1 MLPVAYAPTENSMS
15 SKCAAVLVAAL
26 SEKSTSSTSA
36 RRVPVTGAG
45 SARESTNVSGRV
57 RAGRLRIRLRDR
69 RSSWPRVALPGNAL
83 PAFRRDFAAM
93 IFFSSSGD
101 GGMTQSTSRIRFSCM
116 GSPPSSTLPERTGRQ
131 PSSAPEMPWRQPC
144 RGPSRQRHD
153 SVSGRVPPM
162 RADRGG
168 AMDGVSAAPNRSRI
182 TGFVSSV
189 EPSTTSQGKW
199 YLTVDVQDAEAI
211 EGGLFARPGTPARVF
226 AFGATPPVAADQ
238 TISAEV
244 TYLGGPTGGEFQLLR
259 LIDDPANDAD
269 EPGTDT
275 GDDRPDPRERP

>member
-1 MLPVAYAPTENSMS
+1 
-15 SKCAAVLVAAL
+15 
-26 SEKSTSSTSA
+26 
-36 RRVPVTGAG
+36 
-45 SARESTNVSGRV
+45 
-57 RAGRLRIRLRDR
+57 
-69 RSSWPRVALPGNAL
+69 
-83 PAFRRDFAAM
+83 
-93 IFFSSSGD
+93 
-101 GGMTQSTSRIRFSCM
+101 
-116 GSPPSSTLPERTGRQ
+116 
-131 PSSAPEMPWRQPC
+131 
-144 RGPSRQRHD
+144 
-153 SVSGRVPPM
+153 
-162 RADRGG
+162 
-168 AMDGVSAAPNRSRI
+168 MDGVSAAPNRSRI

-189 EPSTTSQGKW
+189 DPSTTSQGKW

-259 LIDDPANDAD
+259 LVDDPANDAD